1 MNFISNFYSYLDAL
15 LVFDQLA
22 LFVLR
27 VFVGV
32 LFVIHGAPKLK
43 NLRTTWQN
51 FEAMG
56 FKPGKIWGTIP
67 AFLESIGG
75 FFIIIGFLVQPI
87 AVLLVAQMGVAAGWR
102 IKNKHS
108 FVNGYE
114 LDLLLIVA
122 LGILVVNRSEILAL
136 DNYLRMLS

>member
-1 MNFISNFYSYLDAL
+1 MYSYLDAL

-22 LFVLR
+22 LFALR

-32 LFVIHGAPKLK
+32 LFMMHGVPKLR
-43 NLRTTWQN
+43 NLKTTWQN
-51 FEAMG
+51 FEVMG

-75 FFIIIGFLVQPI
+75 FFIVIGFLVQPT
-87 AVLLVAQMGVAAGWR
+87 AALLIVQMCVAAGWR
-102 IKNKHS
+102 VKNKHT
-108 FVNGYE
+108 FINGYE
-114 LDLLLIVA
+114 LDLLLIAA

-136 DNYLRMLS
+136 DNYLRLLS